1 MDLSETVLAAMIGA
15 GATVATA
22 TFQLFLAFRSRKAD
36 SKPKRSS
43 GIRSALAVFGLV
55 LGAAVAGFAY
65 SELRMERER
74 ADTRAMEQ
82 RISDRLQALANGP
95 LAQQRNGNGAN
106 DATLLAA
113 AGGSPVP
120 ARSEA
125 IVHIAACRS
134 PTPAYGNDPV
144 GCDVANANRAALCAS
159 VPSQAGVLEV
169 QLFARA
175 EGASREWEQSRVSID
190 QDIGGA
196 RFFDSTFEV
205 EQGAD
210 RKAVCANFLQWNN
223 ERGHEA
229 RIVVVYTIAPVI
241 AVAKEP
247 APANP
252 ADRNFP
258 GHAPDTGAVAGGDS
272 VASDIVSPD
281 LASGAAQA
289 AIDPALG
296 VAQAVIATQP

>member
-1 MDLSETVLAAMIGA
+1 MDLSETIVAAMIGA

-22 TFQLFLAFRSRKAD
+22 TFQLFMAFRSRKAD
-36 SKPKRSS
+36 SRPKRSN
-43 GIRSALAVFGLV
+43 GIRSALAVFGLL

-74 ADTRAMEQ
+74 EDTRAMEQ
-82 RISDRLQALANGP
+82 RISDRLQALANGQF
-95 LAQQRNGNGAN
+95 AQHRNNGAN

-125 IVHIAACRS
+125 MVHIAACRS

-144 GCDVANANRAALCAS
+144 GCDAANANRAALCAS
-159 VPSQAGVLEV
+159 VPSQADVLDV

-175 EGASREWEQSRVSID
+175 DGASREWGQSRVSID
-190 QDIGGA
+190 QEIGGA
-196 RFFDSTFEV
+196 RFVGSTFEA

-229 RIVVVYTIAPVI
+229 RIVVVYTISPAI

-258 GHAPDTGAVAGGDS
+258 EHAPDTDAAASGNS
-272 VASDIVSPD
+272 VASDIASPD

-289 AIDPALG
+289 TIDPALG